1 MIELIQEYWL
11 YFLVGQYPN
20 GPLGGLS
27 LTILLSGAALL
38 LAMPLGLLLGIARV
52 SPFRAVRWPAT
63 ALVQVVRAVPLLLV
77 VFWAYFFLPAV
88 TGVKTGQATTML
100 MTLVLFDAVYL
111 AEIVAAGIRALPKGQ
126 MESAR
131 SLGLGYFGALR
142 LVLLPQ
148 ALTNVLP
155 SLVNQLVSTI
165 KATSLGYII
174 GLSEVSFIATQVNT
188 LVFTKA
194 VEVYII
200 LALTYFVLCFG
211 LSRLAFML
219 ERRLGRRSSQQS
231 APVAPI
237 SLEGFER

>member
-1 MIELIQEYWL
+1 MIELIQDYWL

-20 GPLGGLS
+20 GPLGGLA
-27 LTILLSGAALL
+27 LTVLLSGAALL

-52 SPFRAVRWPAT
+52 SPWRALRWPTA

-88 TGVKTGQATTML
+88 TGVKTGQAATML
-100 MTLVLFDAVYL
+100 ITLVLFDAVYL
-111 AEIVAAGIRALPKGQ
+111 AEIVAAGLKALPKGQ

-131 SLGLGYFGALR
+131 SLGLNYMQSLR
-142 LVLLPQ
+142 LVALPQ
-148 ALTNVLP
+148 ALRHVLP
-155 SLVNQLVSTI
+155 SLVNQLVATI

-211 LSRLAFML
+211 LSRLAFLL
-219 ERRLGRRSSQQS
+219 ERRLGRAG
-231 APVAPI
+231 AP
-237 SLEGFER
+237 S

>member
-1 MIELIQEYWL
+1 MIELIQDYWL

-27 LTILLSGAALL
+27 LTVLLSGAALV
-38 LAMPLGLLLGIARV
+38 LAMPLGLVLGVARV
-52 SPFRAVRWPAT
+52 SPWRALAWPVA
-63 ALVQVVRAVPLLLV
+63 ALVQLVRAVPLLLV

-111 AEIVAAGIRALPKGQ
+111 AEIVQAGIKSLPKGQ
-126 MESAR
+126 FEGAR
-131 SLGLGYFGALR
+131 SLGLSYGQALR
-142 LVLLPQ
+142 LVILPQ
-148 ALTNVLP
+148 ALRHVAP
-155 SLVNQLVSTI
+155 SLVSQLVATI

-194 VEVYII
+194 VEVYIV

-211 LSRLAFML
+211 LSRLAFLL
-219 ERRLGRRSSQQS
+219 ERRFNRRPAHSQ
-231 APVAPI
+231 
-237 SLEGFER
+237 

>member
-1 MIELIQEYWL
+1 MTELIQDYWL

-27 LTILLSGAALL
+27 LTILLSAAALL
-38 LAMPLGLLLGIARV
+38 LAMPLGLVLGVARV
-52 SPFRAVRWPAT
+52 SPYRAVRWPVAV
-63 ALVQVVRAVPLLLV
+63 LVQLVRAVPLLLV

-111 AEIVAAGIRALPKGQ
+111 AEIVGAGIKALPKGQ
-126 MESAR
+126 LEGAR
-131 SLGLGYFGALR
+131 SLGLSYGQALR
-142 LVLLPQ
+142 LVILPQ
-148 ALTNVLP
+148 ALRHVSP
-155 SLVNQLVSTI
+155 SLVSQLVATI

-194 VEVYII
+194 VEVYIV
-200 LALTYFVLCFG
+200 LAATYFILCFG
-211 LSRLAFML
+211 LSRLAFLL
-219 ERRLGRRSSQQS
+219 ERHLDRRPAS
-231 APVAPI
+231 APVFASKD
-237 SLEGFER
+237 SL

>member
-27 LTILLSGAALL
+27 LTILLSAGALV
-38 LAMPLGLLLGIARV
+38 LAMPLGLLLGVARV
-52 SPFRAVRWPAT
+52 SPYRAVRWPVT

-126 MESAR
+126 LESAR
-131 SLGLGYFGALR
+131 SLGLGYFQALR

-148 ALTNVLP
+148 ALKHVLP

-211 LSRLAFML
+211 LSRLAFL
-219 ERRLGRRSSQQS
+219 LGRRLGGRAAR
-231 APVAPI
+231 VTPI
-237 SLEGFER
+237 SL

>member
-131 SLGLGYFGALR
+131 SLGLGYFRALR

-148 ALTNVLP
+148 ALKNVLP

-231 APVAPI
+231 APVASI
-237 SLEGFER
+237 SL

>member
-142 LVLLPQ
+142 LVVLPQ
-148 ALTNVLP
+148 ALKNVLP

-219 ERRLGRRSSQQS
+219 ERRLGRRSSQQGT
-231 APVAPI
+231 PVAPI
-237 SLEGFER
+237 SL